1 MNLGRLAP
9 TKQEVAGNSNQ
20 SGCPNTHSGHFVG
33 PDVTLVPIVIF
44 SLRAA
49 GRQGNNQTSQ
59 QNEFFQGSSAKTITL
74 YRAIQEPNRRLLEF
88 FHSVL
93 TLYIQQDT
101 DTYQD
106 A

>member
-20 SGCPNTHSGHFVG
+20 SGCPNTHSRHFVG

-49 GRQGNNQTSQ
+49 GCQSNNQTSQ
-59 QNEFFQGSSAKTITL
+59 QNEFFQGSSL
-74 YRAIQEPNRRLLEF
+74 RRIPCLEQSKSRIGGCWNSF
-88 FHSVL
+88 IP
-93 TLYIQQDT
+93 Y
-101 DTYQD
+101 
-106 A
+106 